1 MRILFLTDSSTKTA
15 SFRYRVH
22 QYIPMLE
29 SEGICCTVAH
39 PREVPFHRIGG
50 LRDYGIVF
58 VQKKLLP
65 VPWVLSA
72 GMVAK
77 KLFFDFDDAIWTCPN
92 LNWSA
97 VTRAKVRLRLRTIL
111 SKSSC
116 VIAGNRYLGEYAQ
129 RHNRNVTIIP
139 TCVDTNYYRPA
150 ASGRREGK
158 LRIGWIGSS
167 PNLIYLERLEPV
179 FKRLPSD
186 NISLTV
192 VCDRKYESPNLP
204 TEFVPWSL
212 EGELAALQNMDI
224 GIMPLTDDEWTR
236 GKCGF
241 KTIQYMA
248 CGIPSISSPVGVNNE
263 IVTDGQNG
271 FLADDDDQWV
281 EKLSLL
287 IHAQDLRES
296 IGHEGRRMVEDKY
309 SIGVGGKRLIEVI
322 RSASHK

>member
-1 MRILFLTDSSTKTA
+1 MRILFLTDSSIRGA
-15 SFRYRVH
+15 SFRYRIY
-22 QYIPMLE
+22 QYIGILE
-29 SEGICCTVAH
+29 SEGIECAVAH
-39 PREVPFHRIGG
+39 PREAPFHRIGR

-65 VPWVLSA
+65 IPWVLSA
-72 GMVAK
+72 GLVAK
-77 KLFFDFDDAIWTCPN
+77 NLFFDFDDAIWTCPN
-92 LNWSA
+92 LNWSS

-111 SKSSC
+111 SKSSR
-116 VIAGNRYLGEYAQ
+116 VIAGNTYLGEYAK

-139 TCVDTNYYRPA
+139 TCVDTDYYRPA
-150 ASGRREGK
+150 ACRRDGK
-158 LRIGWIGSS
+158 LRIGWIGSK

-179 FKRLPSD
+179 FKRLSPD
-186 NISLTV
+186 ETSLTV
-192 VCDRKYESPNLP
+192 VCNRKYESPNLP

-212 EGELAALQNMDI
+212 EGELAALQKMDI

-263 IVTDGQNG
+263 IVTNGQNG
-271 FLADDDDQWV
+271 FLANDDDQWV

-287 IHAQDLRES
+287 IHDQDLRES
-296 IGHEGRRMVEDKY
+296 IGHEGRRTVEDKY
-309 SIGVGGKRLIEVI
+309 SIGVGGKRLVEVI
-322 RSASHK
+322 RSASPR

>member
-39 PREVPFHRIGG
+39 PREFPFRRIGR
-50 LRDYGIVF
+50 LREYDAVL
-58 VQKKLLP
+58 VQKRLLP

-72 GMVAK
+72 GIAAK
-77 KLFFDFDDAIWTCPN
+77 SLFFDFDDAIWTCPN
-92 LNWSA
+92 LDWDA
-97 VTRAKVRLRLRTIL
+97 VTRAKVKLRLRTIL
-111 SKSSC
+111 AKSTR
-116 VIAGNRYLGEYAQ
+116 VIAGNKYLGDYAQ
-129 RHNRNVTIIP
+129 RFNSNVTIIP
-139 TCVDTNYYRPA
+139 TCVDTDHYRPA
-150 ASGRREGK
+150 ASSHQQGK
-158 LRIGWIGSS
+158 LCIGWIGSS

-186 NISLTV
+186 NIFLSV
-192 VCDRKYESPNLP
+192 VCDMEYKSPNLP
-204 TEFVPWSL
+204 TEFTPWSL
-212 EGELAALQNMDI
+212 DGELGALQSMDV
-224 GIMPLTDDEWTR
+224 GVMPLADDEWTR

-263 IVTDGQNG
+263 IVNGRNG
-271 FLADDDDQWV
+271 FLARDDDEWV

-287 IHAQDLRES
+287 INDSDLRRS
-296 IGHEGRRMVEDKY
+296 IGKEGRRTVEDKY
-309 SIGVGGKRLIEVI
+309 SIGIGGKLLAQAI
-322 RSASHK
+322 RSTSFR